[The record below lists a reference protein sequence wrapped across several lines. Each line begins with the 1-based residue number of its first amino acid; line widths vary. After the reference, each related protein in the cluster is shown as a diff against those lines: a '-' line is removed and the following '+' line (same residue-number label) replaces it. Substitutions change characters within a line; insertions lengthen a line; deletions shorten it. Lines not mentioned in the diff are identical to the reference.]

1 MGRNR
6 PCPAHFTLKTHFLL
20 SHRPSL
26 LKHHVRQLIIT
37 GKETVAPQPEYT
49 LLSLSQPATEHEA
62 QTLDAEIEQLRKTLE
77 EDAPEWEKRLAEVKA
92 DLNGTETV

>member
-1 MGRNR
+1 
-6 PCPAHFTLKTHFLL
+6 
-20 SHRPSL
+20 
-26 LKHHVRQLIIT
+26 VRQLIIT

-49 LLSLSQPATEHEA
+49 LLSLSQPATEHET

-77 EDAPEWEKRLAEVKA
+77 EEAPQWERRLEEVKA